1 MASLNI
7 YRLVKNST
15 YLRPKQGFTVL
26 ELLVVIALLGIL
38 SAIVAP
44 GWTRFLAKQQVTSV
58 QGFIHQEVQQTQ
70 IKSQQN
76 KELWQFSVREK
87 EGLVEIAV
95 HPVSVLPNTVSWRSF
110 DKSVQLDLETTL
122 LASGGI
128 YYVRFDEKGSV
139 RSSSLGRVT
148 VSSKRVPSVKRCI
161 IISTLLGA
169 TRTATEQPI
178 PDPDYR
184 RRDRFCY

>member
-1 MASLNI
+1 MVFFNV
-7 YRLVKNST
+7 YRLVKNDIYRRS
-15 YLRPKQGFTVL
+15 KQGFTVV

-38 SAIVAP
+38 AAILAP
-44 GWTRFLAKQQVTSV
+44 GWTHFLAKQQVTAV
-58 QGFIHQEVQQTQ
+58 QGFIHQEVQKTQ

-87 EGLVEIAV
+87 DGLVEIAV
-95 HPVSVLPNTVSWRSF
+95 HPMSVLPNAASWTSF

-122 LASGGI
+122 LASGGT

-148 VSSKRVPSVKRCI
+148 VSSKRAPSVKRCI

-178 PDPDYR
+178 PNPNYR